1 MKGWFSG
8 GGRNPKALLADRY
21 LLGEPIGAGAMAE
34 VFIAHDKTL
43 SRDVAVKILRS
54 QYASEPEFLE
64 RFRREATLRL
74 DVASKP
80 RASARPRRSRDR
92 CR

>member
-8 GGRNPKALLADRY
+8 GGRNPEALLADRY

-54 QYASEPEFLE
+54 QYASEPEF
-64 RFRREATLRL
+64 
-74 DVASKP
+74 
-80 RASARPRRSRDR
+80 
-92 CR
+92 